1 MRGMPDPVKSSKKKS
16 SDKAT
21 PGSGD
26 ARKDRWRKHRIA
38 RRAEF
43 VDAALAALEEQ
54 GPDLGMEHVAAA
66 AGVTKPVLYRHFED
80 KADLY
85 LALGDRGTEI
95 LFERLMPA
103 INAELAPVPRIRM
116 ALDAFFT
123 VLEEHPN
130 LYRLLARRRF
140 ADRPLD
146 SDVTDVVAEDKA
158 LIANAL
164 TALLGDYL
172 RMFSVDSGAAEPWAH
187 GVVGLVHNTGEWWL
201 AKRSMSRD
209 AVVEYL
215 TQIIWAAIDGLAR
228 QHGIEIDPDRPVDTN
243 KVVQFNRDDDTA
255 DPADGTAGPTDEAGA
270 AR

>member
-1 MRGMPDPVKSSKKKS
+1 MVDRVKQG
-16 SDKAT
+16 SDKT
-21 PGSGD
+21 PGKGTPRSGTQGGGKSGD
-26 ARKDRWRKHRIA
+26 ARRDRWRKHRIA

-43 VDAALAALEEQ
+43 VDAALEALEEH

-103 INAELAPVPRIRM
+103 INTELAPVPRIRM

-123 VLEEHPN
+123 VLEEH
-130 LYRLLARRRF
+130 LLARRRF

-146 SDVTDVVAEDKA
+146 GDVTDVVAEDKA
-158 LIANAL
+158 LIANAV

-172 RMFSVDSGAAEPWAH
+172 RMFNVDSGAAEPWAH
-187 GVVGLVHNTGEWWL
+187 GVVGMVHNTGEWWL
-201 AKRSMSRD
+201 AKRTMSRD

-228 QHGIEIDPDRPVDTN
+228 QHGIRIDPDRPVDAN
-243 KVVQFNRDDDTA
+243 KIVQFNRSDDT
-255 DPADGTAGPTDEAGA
+255 DVPTTDDAGEA
-270 AR
+270 R

>member
-1 MRGMPDPVKSSKKKS
+1 MKSMSDRVKRNSPAPV
-16 SDKAT
+16 DQGTT

-26 ARKDRWRKHRIA
+26 ARRDRWRKHRIA

-43 VDAALAALEEQ
+43 VDAALAALEEH
-54 GPDLGMEHVAAA
+54 GPDLGMEDVAAA
-66 AGVTKPVLYRHFED
+66 AGVTKPVLYRHFGD

-85 LALGDRGTEI
+85 LALGERGTDL
-95 LFERLMPA
+95 LFQRLLPA

-123 VLEEHPN
+123 VIEQHPN

-140 ADRPLD
+140 ADKPVD
-146 SDVTDVVAEDKA
+146 ADVVAEDKE
-158 LIANAL
+158 LIATAL

-172 RMFSVDSGAAEPWAH
+172 RMFNLDSGAAEPWAH
-187 GVVGLVHNTGEWWL
+187 GVVGMVQNTGEWWL
-201 AKRSMSRD
+201 NKRTMSRD
-209 AVVEYL
+209 SVVEYL

-228 QHGIEIDPDRPVDTN
+228 QHGLTIDPNKPLEVN
-243 KVVQFNRDDDTA
+243 KVVQLSRSSDRTA
-255 DPADGTAGPTDEAGA
+255 RTGNEAGG